1 MNTKVTSRSR
11 KANRKIYIRQK
22 LAGVVLILLGAMSVP
37 VGEDGNAFLLM
48 LFAGLS
54 LIGTREKVLMSR
66 DESEE
71 KR

>member
-1 MNTKVTSRSR
+1 M
-11 KANRKIYIRQK
+11 ANRKVYIRQK
-22 LAGVVLILLGAMSVP
+22 LAGVVLILFGAISVP
-37 VGEDGNAFLLM
+37 VGEDGTAFLLM
-48 LFAGLS
+48 LFAGLA